1 MRSNALLPRFGAVL
15 VLAVLGWSPGAIA
28 APAPPAAVVSVV
40 TSQGRTLLSVTA
52 RDISLQTLL
61 AEIARRAD
69 FEVVG
74 AAPTERVIS
83 VEFARVPL
91 DRALRGLLSA
101 DSFVLLSAPPVAGGD
116 SKLLRVILLGP
127 AHPGSGAASLNP
139 APDRVD
145 GAQVVPD
152 EAPPATELPEWAAA
166 FNPDGPL
173 DELLP
178 LTTHADPR
186 MRTAALEALTLHPE
200 DERARQALIAH
211 LGDPDLHIRTVA
223 LGLLGPFIMEWPGA
237 EDVVVTALGDPAP
250 LMRQLA
256 LLTLSEAS
264 SPRAVD
270 ALQRALQDE
279 DSGVRDRAAELL
291 DEALSVDPG
300 AARPESGSVSSE
312 GG

>member
-1 MRSNALLPRFGAVL
+1 MLSQRLGAGL
-15 VLAVLGWSPGAIA
+15 VLAVTVWALGASA

-40 TSQGRTLLSVTA
+40 TRQGTTLLSVTA
-52 RDISLQTLL
+52 RDISLHALL

-74 AAPTERVIS
+74 VGAAERTIS
-83 VEFARVPL
+83 VDLAGIPL
-91 DRALRGLLSA
+91 EHALRRLLSTEN
-101 DSFVLLSAPPVAGGD
+101 FLLLSAPLLAGGD
-116 SKLLRVILLGP
+116 PRLLRVILLGP
-127 AHPGSGAASLNP
+127 AGSGPGAEGLPS

-145 GAQVVPD
+145 GSQALAA
-152 EAPPATELPEWAAA
+152 EAPSETELPEGAEA

-173 DELLP
+173 EDLLP
-178 LTTHADPR
+178 LTNHPDQR

-223 LGLLGPFIMEWPGA
+223 LGLLGPFITQWPGA
-237 EDVVVTALGDPAP
+237 EDVVVTALEDPAP

-264 SPRAVD
+264 STRALD

-279 DSGVRDRAAELL
+279 DMGVRDRAAELL
-291 DEALSVDPG
+291 GEAAAEGPG
-300 AARPESGSVSSE
+300 PGSVSSQDR
-312 GG
+312 